1 MRNEFPMRSFLKFNK
16 WILRIPLP
24 WRLWMVLLVALNL
37 VLPLFFFDRLEAQL
51 VLVAMVVSMFLMTG
65 LTAVSGF
72 SRLLGLGH
80 IAWIPLVVFLGTR
93 ISEVPASDFYGMWL
107 RVLLVANSLS
117 LVIDL
122 VEVVRYAA
130 GDREETVGN
139 L

>member
-1 MRNEFPMRSFLKFNK
+1 MHAFLKFNK
-16 WILRIPLP
+16 GIVRLPLP
-24 WRLWMVLLVALNL
+24 WRLWMVLLIALNL
-37 VLPLFFFDRLEAQL
+37 VVPLFFFDRLEAQL
-51 VLVAMVVSMFLMTG
+51 VLVTMAISMFLMTS
-65 LTAVSGF
+65 LTALSGF

-93 ISEVPASDFYGMWL
+93 LSEVPASDFYGMWL

>member
-1 MRNEFPMRSFLKFNK
+1 MRAFLKFNK
-16 WILRIPLP
+16 GILRMPLP
-24 WRLWMVLLVALNL
+24 WRLWMLLLVALNL
-37 VLPLFFFDRLEAQL
+37 VLPLFFIDRLEAQL
-51 VLVAMVVSMFLMTG
+51 VLVAMAVSMFLMTG

-80 IAWIPLVVFLGTR
+80 VAWIPLIVFLGTR
-93 ISEVPASDFYGMWL
+93 LPEVPASDFYGMWL

-122 VEVVRYAA
+122 VEVLRYAA
-130 GDREETVGN
+130 GDREETVRN

>member
-1 MRNEFPMRSFLKFNK
+1 MHAFLKFNK
-16 WILRIPLP
+16 GIMRLPLP

-37 VLPLFFFDRLEAQL
+37 VVPLFFFDRLEAQL
-51 VLVAMVVSMFLMTG
+51 VLVTMVVSMFLMTG

-80 IAWIPLVVFLGTR
+80 IAWIPLVAFLWTR
-93 ISEVPASDFYGMWL
+93 LSEVPASDFYGMWL

-130 GDREETVGN
+130 GDREETLGN

>member
-1 MRNEFPMRSFLKFNK
+1 MRAFLKFNK
-16 WILRIPLP
+16 GILRMPLP
-24 WRLWMVLLVALNL
+24 WRLWMLLLVALNL
-37 VLPLFFFDRLEAQL
+37 VLPFFFIDRLEAQL
-51 VLVAMVVSMFLMTG
+51 VLVAMAVSMFLMTG

-80 IAWIPLVVFLGTR
+80 VAWIPLIVFLGTR
-93 ISEVPASDFYGMWL
+93 LSQVPASDFYGMWL
-107 RVLLVANSLS
+107 RVLIVANSLS

>member
-1 MRNEFPMRSFLKFNK
+1 MHAFLKFNK
-16 WILRIPLP
+16 GIMRLPLP

-37 VLPLFFFDRLEAQL
+37 VLPLFFIDRLEAQV
-51 VLVAMVVSMFLMTG
+51 VLVTMAISMFLMTG
-65 LTAVSGF
+65 LTVVSGF

-93 ISEVPASDFYGMWL
+93 LSEVPASDFYGMWL

>member
-1 MRNEFPMRSFLKFNK
+1 MHAFLKFNK
-16 WILRIPLP
+16 GILRLPLP

-93 ISEVPASDFYGMWL
+93 LSEVPASDFYGMWL

-122 VEVVRYAA
+122 VEVARYAA
-130 GDREETVGN
+130 GDRKETVGN

>member
-1 MRNEFPMRSFLKFNK
+1 MRAFLKFNK
-16 WILRIPLP
+16 GIMRLPLP

-37 VLPLFFFDRLEAQL
+37 VVPLFFFDRLEAQL
-51 VLVAMVVSMFLMTG
+51 VLVTMVVSMFLMTG

-80 IAWIPLVVFLGTR
+80 IAWIPLVAFLWTR
-93 ISEVPASDFYGMWL
+93 LSEVPASDFYGMWL

-122 VEVVRYAA
+122 VEVVRFVA

>member
-1 MRNEFPMRSFLKFNK
+1 MRAFLKFNK
-16 WILRIPLP
+16 GIMRLPLS

-37 VLPLFFFDRLEAQL
+37 VVPLFFLDRLEAQL
-51 VLVAMVVSMFLMTG
+51 VLVAMAVGMLLMTA
-65 LTAVSGF
+65 LTAISGF

-93 ISEVPASDFYGMWL
+93 LSEVPASDFYGMWL

>member
-1 MRNEFPMRSFLKFNK
+1 MRAFLKFNK
-16 WILRIPLP
+16 GILQMPLP

-37 VLPLFFFDRLEAQL
+37 VVPLFFFDRLEAQL
-51 VLVAMVVSMFLMTG
+51 VLVTMAISMFLMTG
-65 LTAVSGF
+65 LTAFSGF

-93 ISEVPASDFYGMWL
+93 LSEVPASDLYGMWL
-107 RVLLVANSLS
+107 RVLLVANCLS

-122 VEVVRYAA
+122 VEVIRYAA

>member
-1 MRNEFPMRSFLKFNK
+1 MRAFLKFNK
-16 WILRIPLP
+16 GILRMPLP

-37 VLPLFFFDRLEAQL
+37 VLPLFFFDRLEAQV
-51 VLVAMVVSMFLMTG
+51 VLVTMAVSMFLMTG

-80 IAWIPLVVFLGTR
+80 IAWIPLVVYLGTR
-93 ISEVPASDFYGMWL
+93 LSEAPASDFYGMWL
-107 RVLLVANSLS
+107 RALLVANSVS
-117 LVIDL
+117 LIIDL
-122 VEVVRYAA
+122 VEVVRYVA

>member
-1 MRNEFPMRSFLKFNK
+1 MRAFLKFNK
-16 WILRIPLP
+16 GIMRLPVP

-37 VLPLFFFDRLEAQL
+37 VVPLFFLDRLEAQL

-93 ISEVPASDFYGMWL
+93 LSEIPASDFYGMWL

-130 GDREETVGN
+130 GEREETVGN

>member
-1 MRNEFPMRSFLKFNK
+1 MHAFLKFNK
-16 WILRIPLP
+16 GIMRLPLP

-37 VLPLFFFDRLEAQL
+37 VVPLFFFDRLEAQL
-51 VLVAMVVSMFLMTG
+51 VLVTMVVSMFLMTG

-80 IAWIPLVVFLGTR
+80 IAWIPLVAFLWTR
-93 ISEVPASDFYGMWL
+93 LSEVPASDFYGMWL

-122 VEVVRYAA
+122 VEVVRFVA